1 MAPMSRFLQN
11 WYPEAVVF
19 DCDGTLMD
27 TERHWQDAR
36 NRAFR
41 EFGLLPPPGFAER
54 AKGVHYVDCGRLMA
68 QETNKP
74 ELATELTAA
83 LLGHFLALVA
93 EDPLTMPGAAE
104 FVRLCAR
111 RVPLAVA
118 SNCPLEVVDESLG
131 RAGLLRYFRHVV
143 VPTVMPGEPGA
154 EETAKA
160 AALGEEGQVVRPKPW
175 PDVYST
181 AARLCGVP
189 PAAALAVEDSLTGI
203 ESAWRAGLRV
213 IGAGPLPSGGDTGH
227 ADVWVTGL
235 DAEEVLAWAR
245 EAMPARAPGAER
257 ADGDPTST

>member
-1 MAPMSRFLQN
+1 MSRFLQN

-118 SNCPLEVVDESLG
+118 SNCPREVVDESLG
-131 RAGLLRYFRHVV
+131 RAGLRRYFRHVV
-143 VPTVMPGEPGA
+143 VPTVMPGEP
-154 EETAKA
+154 
-160 AALGEEGQVVRPKPW
+160 
-175 PDVYST
+175 DVYST

-189 PAAALAVEDSLTGI
+189 PATALAVEDSLTGI